1 MSSLSHSASPFVVV
15 VVGVR
20 GFSMPLWGGGGAA
33 AAAAA
38 AGAGGGSRSK
48 KDEEEVEKRST
59 PLISHPPPAR
69 CLQPQWLKCAGIV
82 SGWAV
87 RRGYA
92 KRMRMLFS

>member
-1 MSSLSHSASPFVVV
+1 MSSLSHSASPSVVV

-20 GFSMPLWGGGGAA
+20 GFSMPLWGGGGS

-59 PLISHPPPAR
+59 PSFLILLLLVA
-69 CLQPQWLKCAGIV
+69 
-82 SGWAV
+82 
-87 RRGYA
+87 
-92 KRMRMLFS
+92 FSRNGLNVQASFLDGLCGGATQSVCEFFS